1 MKYPR
6 MTEPT
11 QRVLRALLD
20 DPAAE
25 KYGLEICKE
34 VGLAP
39 GTVHPLL
46 YKFEELGWLE
56 SRFEAIDPSE
66 EGRPRRRYYQLTPD
80 GAEFARDALA
90 RAHKP
95 QREESRLRPGLAGGA
110 AWRLRG
116 SLPPRLAGDSAC

>member
-11 QRVLRALLD
+11 QRVLRTLLA
-20 DPAAE
+20 DPVAE

-34 VGLAP
+34 VSLAP

-56 SRFEAIDPSE
+56 SRFEEIDPSDA
-66 EGRPRRRYYQLTPD
+66 GRPRRRYYRLTPD
-80 GAEFARDALA
+80 GAEFAGDALA
-90 RAHKP
+90 RADKP
-95 QREESRLRPGLAGGA
+95 RRQQVQLRPGLAGGA
-110 AWRLRG
+110 AWRLAACLR
-116 SLPPRLAGDSAC
+116 PRLAGGSP

>member
-1 MKYPR
+1 
-6 MTEPT
+6 MTDST
-11 QRVLRALLD
+11 QRVLRQLLD

-46 YKFEELGWLE
+46 YKFENLGWLE
-56 SRFEAIDPSE
+56 SRFEEIDPSDA
-66 EGRPRRRYYQLTPD
+66 GRPRRRYYRLTPD

-90 RAHKP
+90 RADKP
-95 QREESRLRPGLAGGA
+95 QRQQVQLHPGFAGGA
-110 AWRLRG
+110 AWRLATCLR
-116 SLPPRLAGDSAC
+116 PRLAGNSS

>member
-1 MKYPR
+1 

-25 KYGLEICKE
+25 MYGLEICKE

-56 SRFEAIDPSE
+56 SRFEEIDPSDA
-66 EGRPRRRYYQLTPD
+66 GRPRRRYYRLPPPPQTPN
-80 GAEFARDALA
+80 GVEFSREALA
-90 RAHKP
+90 RVGKP
-95 QREESRLRPGLAGGA
+95 QRQEGRVRPGLAGGV
-110 AWRLRG
+110 AWRLAECLR
-116 SLPPRLAGDSAC
+116 LRLAGGSV

>member
-11 QRVLRALLD
+11 QRVLREFLA
-20 DPAAE
+20 DPTAE
-25 KYGLEICKE
+25 KYGLEICKA
-34 VGLAP
+34 VGFAA

-56 SRFEAIDPSE
+56 SRFEEIDPSDA
-66 EGRPRRRYYQLTPD
+66 GRPRRRYYRLTPN

-90 RAHKP
+90 RADKP
-95 QREESRLRPGLAGGA
+95 RRQQVQLRPGLAAGA
-110 AWRLRG
+110 TWRLAVRRRSG
-116 SLPPRLAGDSAC
+116 LAGGSI

>member
-11 QRVLRALLD
+11 QRVLRTLLD
-20 DPAAE
+20 DPTAE
-25 KYGLEICKE
+25 KYGLEICKA
-34 VGLAP
+34 VKLAP

-56 SRFEAIDPSE
+56 SRFEEIDPSDA
-66 EGRPRRRYYQLTPD
+66 GRPRRRYYRLTPD

-90 RAHKP
+90 RVHK
-95 QREESRLRPGLAGGA
+95 SRRRQVGLRPGLAGGT
-110 AWRLRG
+110 AWRLT
-116 SLPPRLAGDSAC
+116 PPRLSGGSA

>member
-6 MTEPT
+6 MTDPT

-25 KYGLEICKE
+25 MYGLEICKE

-56 SRFEAIDPSE
+56 SRFEEINPSE
-66 EGRPRRRYYQLTPD
+66 KGRPRRRYYRLTPD
-80 GAEFARDALA
+80 GAELARDALA

-95 QREESRLRPGLAGGA
+95 QRQQVGLRPGLAGGA
-110 AWRLRG
+110 AWRLTAC
-116 SLPPRLAGDSAC
+116 LQPRLSGDAP

>member
-11 QRVLRALLD
+11 QRVLRELLN
-20 DPAAE
+20 DPTVE
-25 KYGLEICKE
+25 MYGLEICKA
-34 VGLAP
+34 VKLAP

-46 YKFEELGWLE
+46 HKFEELGWLE
-56 SRFEAIDPSE
+56 SRFEEIAPSDA
-66 EGRPRRRYYQLTPD
+66 GRPRRRYYRLTPH

-95 QREESRLRPGLAGGA
+95 QRQQIGLRPGLAGGA
-110 AWRLRG
+110 AWRLTR
-116 SLPPRLAGDSAC
+116 PRLSGGST

>member
-6 MTEPT
+6 MTDPT
-11 QRVLRALLD
+11 QRVLRTLLD

-56 SRFEAIDPSE
+56 SRFEEIDPSDA
-66 EGRPRRRYYQLTPD
+66 GRPRRRYYRLTPD

-90 RAHKP
+90 RADKP
-95 QREESRLRPGLAGGA
+95 QRQQAQLRPGLAGGA
-110 AWRLRG
+110 AWRLAACLR
-116 SLPPRLAGDSAC
+116 PRLSGGSA

>member
-11 QRVLRALLD
+11 QRMLREFLA
-20 DPAAE
+20 DPTAE
-25 KYGLEICKE
+25 KYGLEICKA
-34 VGLAP
+34 VGFAA

-56 SRFEAIDPSE
+56 SRFEDIDPSDA
-66 EGRPRRRYYQLTPD
+66 GRPRRRYYRLTPN

-90 RAHKP
+90 RV
-95 QREESRLRPGLAGGA
+95 QQSRRQQVGLRPGLAGGA
-110 AWRLRG
+110 AWRLTWPG
-116 SLPPRLAGDSAC
+116 LSGGPT